1 MVDKVTRRTIFRHPL
16 AAVGGALFLA
26 GGALFVVLLMIE
38 FTSAIDNPYRSLVT
52 FIIAPFI
59 ITVGFIFFLISI
71 WVQVRSA
78 RRRGKTVRFNLTID
92 PSDPAYM
99 KNLWLFLG
107 LTAFLVIMVIY
118 SGTKAYDATDSS
130 AFCGETCHV
139 VMEPQSVTYHNSP
152 HARVPCVECHIGPG
166 ASFWV
171 KAKFDGIRQLYAT
184 TMNTFSRPIETPIH
198 NLRPAQETCEAC
210 HWPRQFYGEKMVTH
224 TYYRTDEENSPWTV
238 NLLVKIGGGNPR
250 TGRLEGI
257 HWHMIGSNIVEYIT
271 TDWKRKNIPWVRLIN
286 EAGDTIIYTDPEAAP
301 EDIPDPEDP
310 NVEIR
315 RFDCMDCHNRPSHL
329 FMPPAKALNLA
340 LSTGQLPSE
349 LPYIRQVGLD
359 LLNMEYENRDSAL
372 ASIVSGLVSYYQEE
386 YPDIA
391 EEKRPEMEE
400 AAKVLK
406 RIYSENFFPEMKTD
420 YRARENNLSHFV
432 NDGCFRCHDNNKT
445 DTFGNK
451 ISSDCNT
458 CHLIIAQG
466 PSENL
471 AELESSIG
479 GLEFRHPEDI
489 DQMWMEMKCTECHDP
504 ESGY

>member
-16 AAVGGALFLA
+16 AAVGGALFLS

-38 FTSAIDNPYRSLVT
+38 FTSAVDNPYRSLVT

-118 SGTKAYDATDSS
+118 SGTKAYEATDSVS
-130 AFCGETCHV
+130 FCGETCHI
-139 VMEPQSVTYHNSP
+139 VMEPQNVTYHNSP

-171 KAKFDGIRQLYAT
+171 KAKFDGIRQLFAT
-184 TMNTFSRPIETPIH
+184 TLNTFSRPIETPVI
-198 NLRPAQETCEAC
+198 NLRPAQETCEQC
-210 HWPRQFYGEKMVTH
+210 HWPRQFYGDKLVTR
-224 TYYRTDEENSPWTV
+224 TYYRTDEENSPWTI

-257 HWHMIGSNIVEYIT
+257 HWHMIGSNVVEYIA
-271 TDWKRKNIPWVRLIN
+271 TDEKRQNIPWIRLIK
-286 EAGDTIIYTDPEAAP
+286 ASGDTVVYTDPEA
-301 EDIPDPEDP
+301 EIPDLNDPE
-310 NVEIR
+310 VEIR

-329 FMPPAKALNLA
+329 FTPPAVSLNLA
-340 LSTGQLPSE
+340 LSTRRISRD
-349 LPYIRQVGLD
+349 LPYIRSTGLD
-359 LLNMEYENRDSAL
+359 LLNAKYEDREVAMAAL
-372 ASIVSGLVSYYQEE
+372 STGLKEYYQEE
-386 YPDIA
+386 YPELAASSPDKI
-391 EEKRPEMEE
+391 E
-400 AAKVLK
+400 AAAEMLK
-406 RIYSENFFPEMKTD
+406 RIYNNNFFPEMKTD

-432 NDGCFRCHDNNKT
+432 NDGCFRCHDGYKQ
-445 DTFGNK
+445 DAEGNA
-451 ISSDCNT
+451 ISSGCKT
-458 CHLIIAQG
+458 CHLIVAQG
-466 PSENL
+466 SSEQ
-471 AELESSIG
+471 AGDLESDLT
-479 GLEFRHPEDI
+479 GLEFVHPEDI
-489 DQMWMEMKCTECHDP
+489 DEMWKEMKCTECHDP